1 MSNKSLSA
9 FLAQNAI
16 KVGNRKLIPSKR
28 FLDENGKPVEW
39 EIKSITADENQKL
52 RKSCMRS
59 VPVPGKRGQFTQD
72 FDTASYQA
80 KLAVKCVVYPDLNS
94 QELQDSYSVMG
105 AEQLISVMLTPG
117 EFDNLIAEILEHN
130 GFSDVGDLVEEAKN

>member
-9 FLAQNAI
+9 FLAQNAV
-16 KVGNRKLIPSKR
+16 KVNNRKLIPSKR
-28 FLDENGKPVEW
+28 FLDENGNPVEW

-80 KLAVKCVVYPDLNS
+80 KLAVKCVVYPDLNT

-105 AEQLISVMLTPG
+105 AEQLISAMLTPG
-117 EFDNLIAEILEHN
+117 EFDNLISEILEHN
-130 GFSDVGDLVEEAKN
+130 GFSDMGDLVEEAKN

>member
-28 FLDENGKPVEW
+28 FLDENGNPVEW

-59 VPVPGKRGQFTQD
+59 TPVPGKRGQFTQD

-80 KLAVKCVVYPDLNS
+80 KLAVKCVVYPDLNT

-105 AEQLISVMLTPG
+105 AEQLISAMLTPG
-117 EFDNLIAEILEHN
+117 EFDNLISEILEHN
-130 GFSDVGDLVEEAKN
+130 GFSDMGDLVEEAKN

>member
-16 KVGNRKLIPSKR
+16 KVNNRKLIPSKR
-28 FLDENGKPVEW
+28 FLDENGNPIEW

-80 KLAVKCVVYPDLNS
+80 KLAVKCVVYPDLNT

-105 AEQLISVMLTPG
+105 AEQLISAMLTPG
-117 EFDNLIAEILEHN
+117 EFDNLISEILEHN
-130 GFSDVGDLVEEAKN
+130 GFSDMGDLVEEAKN

>member
-1 MSNKSLSA
+1 MSSKSLSA
-9 FLAQNAI
+9 FLAQNAV
-16 KVGNRKLIPSKR
+16 KVNNRKLIPSKR
-28 FLDENGKPVEW
+28 FLDENGNPVEW

-80 KLAVKCVVYPDLNS
+80 KLAVKCVVYPDLNT

-105 AEQLISVMLTPG
+105 AEQLISAMLTPG
-117 EFDNLIAEILEHN
+117 EFDNLISEILEHN
-130 GFSDVGDLVEEAKN
+130 GFSDMGDLVEEAKN

>member
-16 KVGNRKLIPSKR
+16 KVNNRKLIPSKR
-28 FLDENGKPVEW
+28 FLDENGNPIEW

-59 VPVPGKRGQFTQD
+59 VPVPGKRGQFTQE

-80 KLAVKCVVYPDLNS
+80 KLAVKCVVYPDLNT
-94 QELQDSYSVMG
+94 QELQDSYAVMG
-105 AEQLISVMLTPG
+105 AEQLISAMLTPG
-117 EFDNLIAEILEHN
+117 EFDNLISEILEHN
-130 GFSDVGDLVEEAKN
+130 GFSDMGDLVEEAKN